1 MCRCKSFGNLKDFS
15 QNEQALITWTLKC
28 FLSNSDV
35 GKDFVHR
42 VQWCK
47 VSVAAGTSC
56 LKFGIK
62 IFKIKDYLYVSKR
75 KLLFNTDVSLKT
87 KSKTTY
93 MHQSKNNN

>member
-1 MCRCKSFGNLKDFS
+1 MCCCKSFGYLKDS
-15 QNEQALITWTLKC
+15 SHNEQALITWTLKC

-62 IFKIKDYLYVSKR
+62 IFKIKDYLYSMYQKE
-75 KLLFNTDVSLKT
+75 NYYSIQ
-87 KSKTTY
+87 
-93 MHQSKNNN
+93 M

>member
-1 MCRCKSFGNLKDFS
+1 MCCCKSFGYLKDFS
-15 QNEQALITWTLKC
+15 QNEHALITWTLKC

-62 IFKIKDYLYVSKR
+62 IFKIKDYLYSMYQKE
-75 KLLFNTDVSLKT
+75 NYYSIQ
-87 KSKTTY
+87 
-93 MHQSKNNN
+93 M

>member
-1 MCRCKSFGNLKDFS
+1 MCRCKSLGYLKDFS

-35 GKDFVHR
+35 GKDFVHW
-42 VQWCK
+42 VQCCK

-62 IFKIKDYLYVSKR
+62 IFKIKDYLYASKI
-75 KLLFNTDVSLKT
+75 KLLFNTDVSLGYKLHLCFG
-87 KSKTTY
+87 SK
-93 MHQSKNNN
+93 